1 MIKKNN
7 NIKVV
12 AIGAHP
18 DDIEF
23 GCAMRILHHVEN
35 GDTIIGIICSDGEK
49 GGERETRLKEAE
61 NAAKTMG
68 IKKLYNLH
76 FPDTNFP
83 DMTIVKDAIEKIINK
98 EKPSVVYT
106 HFKEDIHQ
114 DHSVVAQASAIACRK
129 VPNILT
135 YKSPSTILASFHPH
149 LFHVG
154 SEEDFQK
161 KENILKVHQS
171 QIKKYAGFDLE
182 KLRMESKFYASSINH
197 PGFYAEPFC
206 ANHIVLNL
214 INNDKSNGSA
224 SA

>member
-1 MIKKNN
+1 MERKGNMKI
-7 NIKVV
+7 I

-35 GDTIIGIICSDGEK
+35 GDTVIGIICSDGEK
-49 GGERETRLKEAE
+49 GGEKETRLKEAE

-68 IKKLYNLH
+68 IKKLYNLC

-83 DMTIVKDAIEKIINK
+83 DMIIVKDAIEKIINK
-98 EKPSVVYT
+98 ENPSVVYT
-106 HFKEDIHQ
+106 HFKEDAHQ
-114 DHSVVAQASAIACRK
+114 DHRIVAQASAIACRK

-135 YKSPSTILASFHPH
+135 YKAPSTISASFHPH
-149 LFHVG
+149 LFHIG

-161 KENILKVHQS
+161 KEDILKIHQS
-171 QIKKYAGFDLE
+171 QIKKYGRFDLE
-182 KLRMESKFYASSINH
+182 KLRIESKFYASSINH
-197 PGFYAEPFC
+197 PKLYAEPFC

-214 INNDKSNGSA
+214 IRKSQ
-224 SA
+224 